1 MTRIKSLLLLSAFCL
16 LCSCQS
22 AWKSPDAW
30 YVSDTIDGSYVDVFY
45 LVSTNILESHDSR
58 GRVSPTA
65 VLNQQEKDVLREEI
79 AYMRNQV
86 FSDSLNYFAPFY
98 HQATLSALLDSSPEE
113 YAETM
118 SVVEDEAWEAFR
130 YYLDNYAG
138 DRRFILAG
146 FSQGAM
152 LVKSILKRMDAS
164 ELSRMVA
171 AYVIGDELT
180 EEDLLC
186 PNIIPASGRTDTGV
200 TVSFNSVCDVDAVW
214 SAVCS
219 APVACI
225 NPVNWCTD
233 ATPAPLFDRGASLS
247 VALDTLRNVVV
258 VTGYGD
264 NPPKS
269 AFDEPWPKGN
279 LHGQEIIIY
288 ASSIGQ
294 NARDRAYQ

>member
-1 MTRIKSLLLLSAFCL
+1 MRLLLPVLCL
-16 LCSCQS
+16 LTACHSGWESPQS
-22 AWKSPDAW
+22 WYKSET
-30 YVSDTIDGSYVDVFY
+30 VNEEYVDVFY
-45 LVSTNILESHDSR
+45 LVSTNILESHDER

-65 VLNQQEKDVLREEI
+65 VLNRQERDVLREEI
-79 AYMRNQV
+79 AYMRDQV
-86 FSDSLNYFAPFY
+86 FCDSLNYFAPFY
-98 HQATLSALLDSSPEE
+98 HQATLTALLDSSPEE
-113 YAETM
+113 YAGTM

-130 YYLDNYAG
+130 YYREHLSG

-180 EEDLLC
+180 EEDLLS

-233 ATPAPLFDRGASLS
+233 ATPAPLFDRGTSLS

-288 ASSIGQ
+288 ASSLGQ
-294 NARDRAYQ
+294 NARDRAYGKSH